1 MQPNWRTGW
10 VKTDSKSG
18 AASKSG
24 DREESDIS
32 LEDGYF
38 AGIWGVDT
46 ISLRFRAR
54 GFSREWKKGFHR
66 E

>member
-1 MQPNWRTGW
+1 

-24 DREESDIS
+24 DREEPDMS

-38 AGIWGVDT
+38 AGIWRRGV
-46 ISLRFRAR
+46 RER
-54 GFSREWKKGFHR
+54 GQQGEGGEGSGIEY
-66 E
+66 